1 MKIDCSELSIV
12 ELLRIEKRQTNK
24 NLYYTG
30 DTEADVKAPSEVGRS
45 KRQADGPVVEG
56 ETAGGDGH
64 KHKEEDVYYV
74 SDTPRV
80 QDGKLQVTVLV
91 KEGEG
96 LSDL

>member
-1 MKIDCSELSIV
+1 MKIYCSELSIV
-12 ELLRIEKRQTNK
+12 KLLRIEERQTNI
-24 NLYYTG
+24 NLYHTG

-45 KRQADGPVVEG
+45 KRQAEG
-56 ETAGGDGH
+56 ETTGGDGH
-64 KHKEEDVYYV
+64 KHKEEDIYYV

>member
-12 ELLRIEKRQTNK
+12 ELLRVEKKQTNK

-45 KRQADGPVVEG
+45 KRQAEG
-56 ETAGGDGH
+56 ETAEGDGH